1 MMLSRQVAPLLRTF
15 CKVSAYF
22 TITTQRCHALTML
35 RPLKVILNFRTHAMR
50 PMRTCSQAS
59 STSTISPGSQRR
71 SSRQPPWPGSLW
83 AFGECGRHGG
93 KIASHLG
100 AGIRHVQ
107 LTLKRPGLKKV
118 LAQTF
123 GDRARRNSDCPSPVN
138 AIWRILC
145 LIHPFV
151 LRAMLLCALSTTL
164 RSSRERM

>member
-1 MMLSRQVAPLLRTF
+1 VAHADLFPSF
-15 CKVSAYF
+15 QHVNN
-22 TITTQRCHALTML
+22 ITRFSKALVT
-35 RPLKVILNFRTHAMR
+35 PAATA
-50 PMRTCSQAS
+50 
-59 STSTISPGSQRR
+59 
-71 SSRQPPWPGSLW
+71 GSLW

-100 AGIRHVQ
+100 AGIRHAQ

-145 LIHPFV
+145 LIHPSV
-151 LRAMLLCALSTTL
+151 LRAILLCALSTTL

>member
-1 MMLSRQVAPLLRTF
+1 MPSGPCGLVPKLQARQQYHQVL
-15 CKVSAYF
+15 K
-22 TITTQRCHALTML
+22 ALVT
-35 RPLKVILNFRTHAMR
+35 PA
-50 PMRTCSQAS
+50 A
-59 STSTISPGSQRR
+59 
-71 SSRQPPWPGSLW
+71 GSLW

-100 AGIRHVQ
+100 AGIRHAQ

-145 LIHPFV
+145 LIHPSV
-151 LRAMLLCALSTTL
+151 LRAILLCALSTT
-164 RSSRERM
+164 